1 VSQTVRPRGLKPAAR
16 WGRLASSGGLAATGF
31 VAALA
36 CLLLAAPA
44 PAATD
49 ASLFSRVDLTPLDR
63 VAVQNDGR
71 IRSFTSHALTNMRYV
86 SGPRSINGQSP
97 EFTYLDLMFRPERYR
112 DEDIIYIKSKPL
124 LQEIVTT
131 LEGHGID
138 AERGAKILKTRL
150 VAPSLLQRP
159 AVTALL
165 DLRATDLIRTAKFV
179 DMIQS
184 GLVVFRSDFL
194 AGQLQIIPPPSGDRK
209 TAWATPDALLGFGG
223 PQSKP
228 GEGFGLEDATE
239 NKLAQVWAALGNAWR
254 AGNAEQINAKVAEL
268 ADLLVAVSPDL
279 YPSQR
284 RLAMESWYFRNGSMT
299 WVWYLYLASVIPLLM
314 AVIYKWSGARAV
326 GLVIFTL
333 AFLLQTASI
342 AIRWYVSGRWPNSNM
357 FEAVTTSAWFGGVGA
372 LVIEYLVRRTAV
384 RNLFALGSAVVS
396 MAALMAVHFL
406 PATLDSTLNNRMP
419 ALHDIWLYIHT
430 NVIIW
435 SYAVIGLAAVTA
447 LLYLAYRWIQIMRK
461 GTIGVMRGLLLPVAV
476 VALNVSAGRVLM
488 EIVGG
493 PNWGYRE
500 PTQQFLWFGVL
511 GISAGLVLFEALEAR
526 RRRLEGATVER
537 AASGG
542 ADALIRGGA
551 GGSFLKPGA
560 PTVAQVL
567 DAGTMV
573 SMEVAFIMLWSGVVM
588 GAIWADHAWGRPW
601 GWDPKETFALNTF
614 IIFLVLVHVRLK
626 VKDKGLWTA
635 ALAVVGFEV
644 MMFNWIVINFIVVG
658 LHSYA

>member
-1 VSQTVRPRGLKPAAR
+1 MNRAIHITISACMMCAA
-16 WGRLASSGGLAATGF
+16 AF
-31 VAALA
+31 VPSFPSAR
-36 CLLLAAPA
+36 
-44 PAATD
+44 AATD
-49 ASLFSRVDLTPLDR
+49 ASLYEQVDLTPLDR
-63 VAVQNDGR
+63 IAVQTDGR
-71 IRSFTSHALTNMRYV
+71 VRSFTSHALTNMRYV
-86 SGPRSINGQSP
+86 SGPRSINDQSP

-112 DEDIIYIKSKPL
+112 DQDIIYVKSKPL
-124 LQEIVTT
+124 LQEIVKT
-131 LEGHGID
+131 LEGHGVD
-138 AERGAKILKTRL
+138 AERGAAIMKSRM
-150 VAPSLLQRP
+150 VAPALLQQP

-184 GLVVFRSDFL
+184 GLVAFRSDFL
-194 AGQLQIIPPPSGDRK
+194 AAQLQIIPPPSGDRK
-209 TAWATPDALLGFGG
+209 TAWATPDELLGFGG
-223 PQSKP
+223 PQSKLNTD
-228 GEGFGLEDATE
+228 FGLDDAGKK
-239 NKLAQVWAALGNAWR
+239 KLAQVWTALGNAWR
-254 AGNAEQINAKVAEL
+254 AGNAEQVNAKVAEL
-268 ADLLVAVSPDL
+268 SDLLVSVSPEL
-279 YPSQR
+279 YPSAD

-299 WVWYLYLASVIPLLM
+299 WIWYLYLASVIPLLM
-314 AVIYKWSGARAV
+314 AVIYKWSGARLA
-326 GLVIFTL
+326 GLIIFAA

-372 LVIEYLVRRTAV
+372 LVTEYLVRRTAV
-384 RNLFALGSAVVS
+384 KNLFALGSAVVS

-447 LLYLAYRWIQIMRK
+447 LLYLGYRWIQIMRR
-461 GTIGVMRGLLLPVAV
+461 GTIGVFRGLLLPI
-476 VALNVSAGRVLM
+476 ALVGLNWSAGRVMM

-493 PNWGYRE
+493 ANWAYVSRG
-500 PTQQFLWFGVL
+500 QQFTWFGIL

-573 SMEVAFIMLWSGVVM
+573 SMEVAFIMLWAGVVM

-614 IIFLVLVHVRLK
+614 IIFLILVHIRLK

-635 ALAVVGFEV
+635 ALALIGFEV